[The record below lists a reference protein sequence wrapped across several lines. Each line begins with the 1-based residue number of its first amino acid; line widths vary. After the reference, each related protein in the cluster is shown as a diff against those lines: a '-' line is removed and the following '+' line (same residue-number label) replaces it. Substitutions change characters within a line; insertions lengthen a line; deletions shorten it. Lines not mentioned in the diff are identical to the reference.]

1 MEYFFLWI
9 ICGIIGAVI
18 ASNKGR
24 SGCGWFIIVSLCG
37 PLGIVLA
44 LVVPED
50 QAEVDKK
57 AINRGDMKKCPF
69 CAELVKAEAIK
80 CRYCGES
87 LENTSQEE
95 SVSDDEDISESRE
108 PMTAVDLRAR
118 QLLSRQLLS
127 GDNAYIG
134 GCGGDRD
141 RPYRLRRFLV
151 VGDKEDVIDFLYE
164 YNRDH
169 NFGKIMWCWNP
180 RQQEIQAWNDGLFRW
195 ISEGDASNRPAWYK
209 SDKK

>member
-1 MEYFFLWI
+1 MEFFFIWI
-9 ICGIIGAVI
+9 ICGIIGAII

-50 QAEVDKK
+50 QSEVDKR

-87 LENTSQEE
+87 LEDTSQDK
-95 SVSDDEDISESRE
+95 SVSDDENISDGGE
-108 PMTAVDLRAR
+108 PMTETDLRAR
-118 QLLSRQLLS
+118 QLLS
-127 GDNAYIG
+127 GNNAYIG
-134 GCGGDRD
+134 GSEGNRD
-141 RPYRLRRFLV
+141 KPYRLRRFLV
-151 VGDKEDVIDFLYE
+151 VGDKEDVIDFLYK
-164 YNRDH
+164 YNRDR
-169 NFGKIMWCWNP
+169 NFGEIMWCWNP
-180 RQQEIQAWNDGLFRW
+180 QFQEIQAL
-195 ISEGDASNRPAWYK
+195 E
-209 SDKK
+209 

>member
-1 MEYFFLWI
+1 MEFFFIWI

-50 QAEVDKK
+50 QTEVDKR
-57 AINRGDMKKCPF
+57 AINTGDMKKCPF

-87 LENTSQEE
+87 LENTSQDK
-95 SVSDDEDISESRE
+95 SVSDDENISDGGE
-108 PMTAVDLRAR
+108 PMTETDLRA
-118 QLLSRQLLS
+118 QQLLS
-127 GDNAYIG
+127 GNNAYIG
-134 GCGGDRD
+134 GCKGDRD

-151 VGDKEDVIDFLYE
+151 VGDKEDVIDFLYK
-164 YNRDH
+164 YNRDR
-169 NFGKIMWCWNP
+169 NFGEIMWCWNP
-180 RQQEIQAWNDGLFRW
+180 QVQEIQTWNNGLFRW
-195 ISEGDASNRPAWYK
+195 ISEGDASNRPTWYK
-209 SDKK
+209 SDEHDVGS